1 MATTVLNNLRWGLKW
16 GVAMAAGFTVI
27 ALALT
32 GVDSLSRTPNPNPP
46 PLADLVG
53 IYVLAG
59 IGGGLIVGLLR
70 PITKYLAGAMI
81 VGTAI
86 AALWIS
92 LIAVRLVVT
101 DGSWGMVDVVLIG
114 IYSLTTGPLAGYI
127 FWRRAQKRQP
137 L

>member
-1 MATTVLNNLRWGLKW
+1 
-16 GVAMAAGFTVI
+16 MAAGFTVI

-101 DGSWGMVDVVLIG
+101 DGSWGMVDVVGIG